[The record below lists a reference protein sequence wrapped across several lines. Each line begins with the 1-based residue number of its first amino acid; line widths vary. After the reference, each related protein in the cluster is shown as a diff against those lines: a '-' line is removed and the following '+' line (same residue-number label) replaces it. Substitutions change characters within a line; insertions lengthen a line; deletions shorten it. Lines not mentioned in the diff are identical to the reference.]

1 MRWLAVLSC
10 AGMAAMVA
18 TQALAY
24 PTGSEALE
32 ARLLAKMGPTTRIWI
47 THEGAREAGLR
58 SLSGDSA
65 RSAAFQYG
73 AAGAGIDALA
83 FLVLMQAERNA
94 DAAVRGVA
102 VADMSANAEREDAR
116 QDQLRSGGI
125 NQAQQAQKSG
135 SNQLVESANAKPAVS
150 LLPPPPGTPT
160 KPFTLRTGVPE
171 QGSAAPPGIDLQDAM
186 DRESTIDD
194 LVEAAMKPVTP
205 AQEAAVPA
213 MP

>member
-1 MRWLAVLSC
+1 MRVLAVLIG
-10 AGMAAMVA
+10 AGVATMVA

-32 ARLLAKMGPTTRIWI
+32 TRLLAKMGPTTKAWI
-47 THEGAREAGLR
+47 AKEGQREFGLHM
-58 SLSGDSA
+58 LSGDSA

-73 AAGAGIDALA
+73 ASGPGIDALA
-83 FLVLMQAERNA
+83 FLILMQAERNA

-116 QDQLRSGGI
+116 QDQLRNGGI
-125 NQAQQAQKSG
+125 NQAQQSQKSG

-186 DRESTIDD
+186 DRESNIDD